1 MEPLGLHGT
10 VEYGDQHDS
19 FGRLLP
25 RKGVITRQIE
35 LADSALHWYVF
46 ALDEPFDWEG
56 QHVEHFIIAA
66 RWIGHSIGGPEF
78 TSLFV
83 LLDPQHRVE
92 TAKRFRMND
101 FLQICW
107 AQLVCEPVK
116 T

>member
-25 RKGVITRQIE
+25 RAGAITRQIE
-35 LADSALHWYVF
+35 LADSALAWYLF
-46 ALDEPFDWEG
+46 TLDEPFEWEG
-56 QHVEHFIIAA
+56 QYVDHFIIAA
-66 RWIGHSIGGPEF
+66 RWIGHPIGGPDF

-92 TAKRFRMND
+92 AGDRLRMAD
-101 FLQICW
+101 LTQICW
-107 AQLVCEPVK
+107 AQFVCAHAK